1 MRVNAQC
8 NCHVPI
14 PRMKSGCILPP
25 NPSLLLAPA
34 DSNRRN
40 WARFRVHVISQL
52 ACILAVA
59 ALWPQLSQPYPLLAW
74 WLGTGSIQLLLA
86 THPLRR
92 RSSAAQADDRAL
104 QTYLASVGALL
115 AGAAWGT
122 LSLLGPYE
130 SSPHT
135 QLTLFLILGGV
146 IVAGAGVLARSRGTY
161 AIFTGAALLPLFI
174 QTLASP
180 PPALPLAGL
189 WLGVFALLAVA
200 INDLLHGSL
209 RATQLPDGEHW
220 RRHQTMLDHASE
232 AIVLSHGG
240 RVAHSNQRFA
250 ELIHDGPGNIAGRR
264 LASWLADRREWRRHA
279 RAAASAFLRGQPY
292 RESARLR
299 RGDGSVFWADIAAQ
313 AVDPGP
319 TPRQVV
325 WIVSDISERVGATA
339 RQQLASAQLHDLLGH
354 SADWYWQTDTQHRL
368 TRITRHGA
376 DDDHLADSIGRH
388 WWHFHRADGVPAGQ
402 AATLRAFENRHGF
415 RNLLLEVPDDERQPR
430 WLSICGMPRVNEHGA
445 FIGHHGIAL
454 DVTEQVRG
462 NERVRHLAYHD
473 ALTGLP
479 NRRLLTD
486 RLRQA
491 ITRAQRQ
498 HGQVGV
504 VLVDLNDFKGVDEFD
519 GQAAGDR
526 QLLDT
531 ASRLRACVRACD
543 TVARLDDNDFVILLA
558 ELERPADADQVAAK
572 VLAALDRPFGDSTP
586 YTLLGTHVGIATFPL
601 DANDA
606 DGLLALAD
614 ARALQARRL
623 GGPRIAHA

>member
-1 MRVNAQC
+1 
-8 NCHVPI
+8 
-14 PRMKSGCILPP
+14 MKSGCALPP
-25 NPSLLLAPA
+25 NPALVPAPA
-34 DSNRRN
+34 DGSSRS
-40 WARFRVHVISQL
+40 WARFRVHFIAQL
-52 ACILAVA
+52 ACVLAVA
-59 ALWPQLSQPYPLLAW
+59 ALWPQLSHPYPLLAW
-74 WLGTGSIQLLLA
+74 WLGTASIQLMLA
-86 THPLRR
+86 APSLRR
-92 RSSAAQADDRAL
+92 QSSAAFADDTAL
-104 QTYLASVGALL
+104 HTYLATACALL
-115 AGAAWGT
+115 AGAAWGA

-130 SSPHT
+130 SSPHA

-146 IVAGAGVLARSRGTY
+146 ILGGAGVLAGSRGTH
-161 AIFTGAALLPLFI
+161 AAFTGATLLPLFI

-189 WLGVFALLAVA
+189 WLTVFALLAVA
-200 INDLLHGSL
+200 INDLLHSSL
-209 RATQLPDGEHW
+209 RTAPFHSGEYW
-220 RRHQTMLDHASE
+220 RQHETMLDHASE
-232 AIVLSHGG
+232 AIVLSHGD
-240 RVAHSNQRFA
+240 RVLRSNQRFA
-250 ELIHDGPGNIAGRR
+250 ELIHDAPGNIAGRR
-264 LASWLADRREWRRHA
+264 LASWLADRREWQRHA
-279 RAAASAFLRGQPY
+279 RAAASAFLRGQAY

-313 AVDPGP
+313 AVAPAHAP
-319 TPRQVV
+319 LQIV
-325 WIVSDISERVGATA
+325 WIVSDVSERVGTTA

-354 SADWYWQTDTQHRL
+354 SADWYWQTDAQHRL

-376 DDDHLADSIGRH
+376 DDDHLAQSIGRH

-415 RNLLLEVPDDERQPR
+415 RNLLLEVPDGERTPR
-430 WLSICGMPRVNEHGA
+430 WLNICGVPRVNEDGA

-486 RLRQA
+486 RLHQA
-491 ITRAQRQ
+491 IARAQRQ

-504 VLVDLNDFKGVDEFD
+504 ILVDLNDFKSVDEFD

-572 VLAALDRPFGDSTP
+572 VLAALDRPFGDSAP

-601 DANDA
+601 DADDA

-614 ARALQARRL
+614 ARALQARQL

>member
-1 MRVNAQC
+1 
-8 NCHVPI
+8 
-14 PRMKSGCILPP
+14 MKSGCILPL
-25 NPSLLLAPA
+25 NLSLLLTPTG
-34 DSNRRN
+34 SSRRN
-40 WARFRVHVISQL
+40 WARLRVHFIAQL
-52 ACILAVA
+52 ACSLAVA
-59 ALWPQLSQPYPLLAW
+59 ALWPQLAQPYPLLAW
-74 WLGTGSIQLLLA
+74 WLGTSGIQLLLA
-86 THPLRR
+86 TRVASPHTT
-92 RSSAAQADDRAL
+92 AARADDNTL
-104 QTYLASVGALL
+104 HTYLAGAGALL
-115 AGAAWGT
+115 AGAAWGA

-130 SSPHT
+130 SSPHA

-146 IVAGAGVLARSRGTY
+146 IVGGAGVMVASRGTY
-161 AIFTGAALLPLFI
+161 AVFTGSALLPLFI

-180 PPALPLAGL
+180 PPALPLAAL
-189 WLGVFALLAVA
+189 WLSVFALLAVA
-200 INDLLHGSL
+200 INDLLHSSL
-209 RATQLPDGEHW
+209 RSPPFHDGEHW
-220 RRHQTMLDHASE
+220 QRHQTMLDHASE
-232 AIVLSHGG
+232 AIVLSHGD
-240 RVAHSNQRFA
+240 RILHSNQRFA
-250 ELIHDGPGNIAGRR
+250 ELIHAGPGNIVGRR

-299 RGDGSVFWADIAAQ
+299 RGDGSIFWADIAGQ

-319 TPRQVV
+319 TPQQVV
-325 WIVSDISERVGATA
+325 WVVSDISERVGATA

-354 SADWYWQTDTQHRL
+354 SADWYWQTDAQHRL

-376 DDDHLADSIGRH
+376 ADDHLAESIGRH

-402 AATLRAFENRHGF
+402 AATLRAFESRHGF
-415 RNLLLEVPDDERQPR
+415 RNLLLEVLGEERQPR
-430 WLSICGMPRVNEHGA
+430 WLNICGMPRVNELGA

-486 RLRQA
+486 RLHQA

-504 VLVDLNDFKGVDEFD
+504 ILVDLNDFKSVGEFD
-519 GQAAGDR
+519 GHAAGDR

-558 ELERPADADQVAAK
+558 ELERPADTNQVATK
-572 VLAALDRPFGDSTP
+572 VLAALDRPFGDTAP
-586 YTLLGTHVGIATFPL
+586 YTLLGTHIGIAIFPQ
-601 DANDA
+601 DTDGA
-606 DGLLALAD
+606 DGLLELAE
-614 ARALQARRL
+614 ARALKARQQS
-623 GGPRIAHA
+623 GPRIAHD

>member
-1 MRVNAQC
+1 
-8 NCHVPI
+8 
-14 PRMKSGCILPP
+14 MKSGWTLPP

-34 DSNRRN
+34 DRNRRN
-40 WARFRVHVISQL
+40 GVRLRVHVIPQL
-52 ACILAVA
+52 ASALAVA
-59 ALWPQLSQPYPLLAW
+59 ALWAQLRQPYPLLAW
-74 WLGTGSIQLLLA
+74 WLGTACIQLLLA
-86 THPLRR
+86 THALNPQG
-92 RSSAAQADDRAL
+92 SAGRAEDTTL
-104 QTYLASVGALL
+104 HSYLAGAGALL
-115 AGAAWGT
+115 AGSAWGA

-130 SSPHT
+130 SSPHA
-135 QLTLFLILGGV
+135 QLTLFLILGSV
-146 IVAGAGVLARSRGTY
+146 IVGGAGVMAGSRDTY
-161 AIFTGAALLPLFI
+161 AAFTGATLLPLFI

-189 WLGVFALLAVA
+189 WLCVFALLAVA
-200 INDLLHGSL
+200 IHDLLHSSL
-209 RATQLPDGEHW
+209 RATPLHDREHL

-232 AIVLSHGG
+232 AIVLSRGG
-240 RVAHSNQRFA
+240 RILHSNQRFA

-264 LASWLADRREWRRHA
+264 LSSWLADRREWRRHA
-279 RAAASAFLRGQPY
+279 RAAASAFLLGQPY

-299 RGDGSVFWADIAAQ
+299 RCDGSVFWADIAAQ

-319 TPRQVV
+319 TPQQVV
-325 WIVSDISERVGATA
+325 WIVSDVSERVGATA

-368 TRITRHGA
+368 TLITRHGA
-376 DDDHLADSIGRH
+376 NDDHLADSIGRH

-445 FIGHHGIAL
+445 FVGHHGIAL

-462 NERVRHLAYHD
+462 NERVRRLAYHD

-479 NRRLLTD
+479 NRRLLAD
-486 RLRQA
+486 RLHQA

-504 VLVDLNDFKGVDEFD
+504 ILVDLNDFKGVDEFD
-519 GQAAGDR
+519 GHTAGDR

-558 ELERPADADQVAAK
+558 ELERPADAEQVATK
-572 VLAALDRPFGDSTP
+572 VLAALDRPFGDSAP
-586 YTLLGTHVGIATFPL
+586 YTLLGTHIGIAIFPQ
-601 DANDA
+601 DGNEA
-606 DGLLALAD
+606 DGLLELAD
-614 ARALQARRL
+614 ARALRARQF
-623 GGPRIAHA
+623 GGPRIAHG